1 MIHQCNPCLAHLT
14 HRLKRIRFCH
24 VATYSRQSDSEFEL
38 PMIAKTTGP
47 RADLG
52 EGAGGAHPAP
62 PGVKPS
68 SSYSLLKF
76 VYLTSQWRHSL
87 VVHPLPE
94 EKSWIRLC
102 ERMIELNK
110 ISSSFNFK
118 YCPRLKSKG
127 GEGGALSR
135 MGSGGGG
142 LIRWFTERGSRILA
156 VQDAEGARKSGF
168 QWIEHNIGPY
178 RNETLSIA
186 DVTNSS
192 LAKI

>member
-1 MIHQCNPCLAHLT
+1 MIHQCNPCLAHLI

-24 VATYSRQSDSEFEL
+24 CTTYSRQSDSEFEL
-38 PMIAKTTGP
+38 PILIAKTTGP

-52 EGAGGAHPAP
+52 G
-62 PGVKPS
+62 
-68 SSYSLLKF
+68 
-76 VYLTSQWRHSL
+76 R
-87 VVHPLPE
+87 VHPPPPPE

-110 ISSSFNFK
+110 ISSIFNFK

-142 LIRWFTERGSRILA
+142 PYSMVHGKGLPYFSSAGCGRG
-156 VQDAEGARKSGF
+156 
-168 QWIEHNIGPY
+168 
-178 RNETLSIA
+178 
-186 DVTNSS
+186 
-192 LAKI
+192 